1 MDDEKTTAPIDDMPI
16 EGDVMPEE
24 STEASGIEYKTVE
37 KVMEESFFR
46 YSMSVIIDRALP
58 DVRDGLKPV
67 HRRIMY

>member
-37 KVMEESFFR
+37 KVMEESF
-46 YSMSVIIDRALP
+46 
-58 DVRDGLKPV
+58 
-67 HRRIMY
+67 